1 MNERILRGE
10 IPKNMKKPERK
21 VRDISPMQKS
31 TFPIPSAKV
40 HIFLQTNKEFIVFL
54 TNMQKK
60 NGETTKNRA

>member
-10 IPKNMKKPERK
+10 IPKNMKKPERN
-21 VRDISPMQKS
+21 